1 MSGSGGHSGSGHDL
15 SVVPDDVQAIGQY
28 AYNIS
33 DTMRQAL
40 DSAAREVDALLAK
53 GWTGDAANEFSTGW
67 IETRDGGTQLM
78 QDLTSLAEKLGV
90 TAANYRTAD
99 TSHATGISSLDLP

>member
-1 MSGSGGHSGSGHDL
+1 
-15 SVVPDDVQAIGQY
+15 
-28 AYNIS
+28 
-33 DTMRQAL
+33 MRQAL

-67 IETRDGGTQLM
+67 TETRDGGTQLM

-90 TAANYRTAD
+90 TAANYRSTD
-99 TSHATGISSLDLP
+99 TRNASDISSLDLP